1 MIEIVFEEPRW
12 RKVSGVPVK
21 IRRAMTS
28 ALERGNR
35 KKKSPPLTLLLT
47 TDARLRELNSL
58 FRGKDKPTNVLS
70 FPAAKPG
77 YLGDV
82 AIAYGVMAAEARAA
96 GKKPADH
103 AIHLAVH
110 GALHLLGYDHE
121 RDKDARIMEALE
133 IEILA
138 ELGIVDPYA
147 PISARDVKKKHVH
160 A

>member
-1 MIEIVFEEPRW
+1 MIEVIFEEPRW
-12 RKVSGVPVK
+12 RQVPGVPVK
-21 IRRAMTS
+21 IKRAMTL
-28 ALERGNR
+28 ALTRGSR
-35 KKKSPPLTLLLT
+35 DKKLPPLTLLLT
-47 TDARLRELNSL
+47 SDARLRELNGL
-58 FRGKDKPTNVLS
+58 FRGKNKPTNVLS

-138 ELGIVDPYA
+138 GLGIANPYA
-147 PISARDVKKKHVH
+147 PSRAVKKKHVH

>member
-1 MIEIVFEEPRW
+1 MIEVVFEEPRW

-21 IRRAMTS
+21 IKRAMTL
-28 ALERGNR
+28 ALARGSR
-35 KKKSPPLTLLLT
+35 KTRHPPLTLLLT
-47 TDARLRELNSL
+47 TDAKLRALNSL

-70 FPAAKPG
+70 FPSSAPG

-82 AIAYGVMAAEARAA
+82 AVAYGVMAAEARAE
-96 GKKPADH
+96 GKKLADH

-110 GALHLLGYDHE
+110 GTLHLLGYDHE

-138 ELGIVDPYA
+138 ELGIANPYA
-147 PISARDVKKKHVH
+147 PPRDVKKKHVH

>member
-12 RKVSGVPVK
+12 RKVAGVPVK
-21 IRRAMTS
+21 IKRAMTL
-28 ALERGNR
+28 ALARCSR
-35 KKKSPPLTLLLT
+35 KKKLPPLTLLLT

-70 FPAAKPG
+70 FPAGNPT

-82 AIAYGVMAAEARAA
+82 AIAYSVTAAEARAA
-96 GKKPADH
+96 GKKLADH
-103 AIHLAVH
+103 ATHLAVH

-138 ELGIVDPYA
+138 ELGIANPYTKA
-147 PISARDVKKKHVH
+147 KHVH